1 MTYRLLPA
9 KVDRVTG
16 DVKAIAAPKL
26 GNYSLALMADGTV
39 MSWGRNDEGQLGRGD
54 LTSTG

>member
-1 MTYRLLPA
+1 MRLLPA

-39 MSWGRNDEGQLGRGD
+39 MSWGATTRASSAAA
-54 LTSTG
+54 T